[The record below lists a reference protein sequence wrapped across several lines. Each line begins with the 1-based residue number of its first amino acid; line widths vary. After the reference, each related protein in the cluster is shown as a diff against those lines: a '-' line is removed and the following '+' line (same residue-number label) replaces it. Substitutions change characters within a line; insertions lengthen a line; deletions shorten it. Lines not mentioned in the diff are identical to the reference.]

1 MLYWEYSPGQGVVLR
16 ERKEMTILLYAALSI
31 VVVNVFAAVVY
42 TYLHRGAGLAISLV
56 GTILVC
62 IGLTYAALNDAPVSK
77 PAPGATT
84 DITMPAPTPITTP
97 NQPRA
102 VHPSLD
108 PSDVS
113 RETPAATPSKR
124 PVYTESAPKAHSGGK
139 KTAPVRRHHF
149 DDREKELQ
157 TEQRG
162 TDPGAG
168 GCDDI
173 AAGGCK

>member
-1 MLYWEYSPGQGVVLR
+1 MA
-16 ERKEMTILLYAALSI
+16 ILLYAALSI
-31 VVVNVFAAVVY
+31 IAINLLAAVVY
-42 TYLHRGAGLAISLV
+42 TRLHRCAGLAISLV

-62 IGLTYAALNDAPVSK
+62 IGLTYATLNDVPATK
-77 PAPGATT
+77 PAPDVTT
-84 DITMPAPTPITTP
+84 DITTPMATP
-97 NQPRA
+97 DQPST

-108 PSDVS
+108 PSNVS
-113 RETPAATPSKR
+113 RETPTATPSKR
-124 PVYTESAPKAHSGGK
+124 PIYTDATPNAHRSEKKA
-139 KTAPVRRHHF
+139 APVRRHHF

-157 TEQRG
+157 KEQRG

>member
-1 MLYWEYSPGQGVVLR
+1 MA
-16 ERKEMTILLYAALSI
+16 ILLYAALSI
-31 VVVNVFAAVVY
+31 VTVNLFAAVIY
-42 TYLHRGAGLAISLV
+42 AYLHRGVGLTISLV

-62 IGLTYAALNDAPVSK
+62 IGLTYTALNDVPASQ
-77 PAPGATT
+77 PAPDVTI
-84 DITMPAPTPITTP
+84 DIPAPAPTTTATP
-97 NQPRA
+97 TQKPT

-108 PSDVS
+108 PTAVS
-113 RETPAATPSKR
+113 RETPVPAPATTSKR
-124 PVYTESAPKAHSGGK
+124 HVEKTPVH
-139 KTAPVRRHHF
+139 RRHF

-157 TEQRG
+157 KEQRG

>member
-1 MLYWEYSPGQGVVLR
+1 MA
-16 ERKEMTILLYAALSI
+16 ILLYAALSI
-31 VVVNVFAAVVY
+31 VVVNLFAAVVY
-42 TYLHRGAGLAISLV
+42 TYLHRGAGLAVSLV

-62 IGLTYAALNDAPVSK
+62 VGLVYATLNDVPASK
-77 PAPGATT
+77 PAPSVTT
-84 DITMPAPTPITTP
+84 DITAPPT
-97 NQPRA
+97 

-108 PSDVS
+108 PDSVS
-113 RETPAATPSKR
+113 RETPSPAATPSKR
-124 PVYTESAPKAHSGGK
+124 PFYTDSTPRAHRDEK
-139 KTAPVRRHHF
+139 KTAPVHRHHF

-162 TDPGAG
+162 TEPGAG

>member
-1 MLYWEYSPGQGVVLR
+1 MS
-16 ERKEMTILLYAALSI
+16 ILLYAALSI
-31 VVVNVFAAVVY
+31 VVVNLFAAVVY
-42 TYLHRGAGLAISLV
+42 NYLHRGAGLAISLV

-62 IGLTYAALNDAPVSK
+62 IGFTYAALDDIPASK
-77 PAPGATT
+77 PAPDVTT
-84 DITMPAPTPITTP
+84 DITAPAPTPD
-97 NQPRA
+97 QPHA

-108 PSDVS
+108 PSNVS
-113 RETPAATPSKR
+113 RETPAPIATPSKR
-124 PVYTESAPKAHSGGK
+124 PVYTEFTPHAHKSEK

>member
-1 MLYWEYSPGQGVVLR
+1 
-16 ERKEMTILLYAALSI
+16 MTILLYAALSI
-31 VVVNVFAAVVY
+31 VVVNLFAAVVY
-42 TYLHRGAGLAISLV
+42 TYLHRGAGLALSLV

-62 IGLTYAALNDAPVSK
+62 IGFTYATLNDVPSSE
-77 PAPGATT
+77 PAPDITT
-84 DITMPAPTPITTP
+84 DITAPAPTPTTTP
-97 NQPRA
+97 DQPHT
-102 VHPSLD
+102 VHPSLE
-108 PSDVS
+108 PNSVS
-113 RETPAATPSKR
+113 RETPSPAATPSKR
-124 PVYTESAPKAHSGGK
+124 PAHTK
-139 KTAPVRRHHF
+139 VQPRHHF

>member
-1 MLYWEYSPGQGVVLR
+1 
-16 ERKEMTILLYAALSI
+16 MTILLYAALSI
-31 VVVNVFAAVVY
+31 VTINLFAAVVY
-42 TYLHRGAGLAISLV
+42 NYLHRGAGLALSLV

-62 IGLTYAALNDAPVSK
+62 IGLTYATLNDVPVSK
-77 PAPGATT
+77 PAPDVTT
-84 DITMPAPTPITTP
+84 GITAPD
-97 NQPRA
+97 QPHT

-108 PSDVS
+108 PSNVS
-113 RETPAATPSKR
+113 RETPAPTMTPSER
-124 PVYTESAPKAHSGGK
+124 PIYTESTPKAHSGER
-139 KTAPVRRHHF
+139 KTAPVRRRHF

-157 TEQRG
+157 KEQRG

>member
-1 MLYWEYSPGQGVVLR
+1 MA
-16 ERKEMTILLYAALSI
+16 IILYAALSI
-31 VVVNVFAAVVY
+31 VAVNIFAAVVY
-42 TYLHRGAGLAISLV
+42 AYLHRGTGLAISLV
-56 GTILVC
+56 GTVLVC
-62 IGLTYAALNDAPVSK
+62 ICFTYVTLNDIPASK
-77 PAPGATT
+77 PAPDVTT
-84 DITMPAPTPITTP
+84 DISAPSATQPATTAP
-97 NQPRA
+97 ST

-108 PSDVS
+108 PSAVS
-113 RETPAATPSKR
+113 RDTPSPTPAETPSKR
-124 PVYTESAPKAHSGGK
+124 PAYTKVQPRHIREK
-139 KTAPVRRHHF
+139 APVHRHHF

>member
-1 MLYWEYSPGQGVVLR
+1 MA
-16 ERKEMTILLYAALSI
+16 ILLYAAISI
-31 VVVNVFAAVVY
+31 VVVNVFAAAVY
-42 TYLHRGAGLAISLV
+42 TCLHRGAGLAISLV

-62 IGLTYAALNDAPVSK
+62 IGLTYAALNDVPAAK
-77 PAPGATT
+77 PAP
-84 DITMPAPTPITTP
+84 DITTNIETPDPTPTTTP
-97 NQPRA
+97 DQSHT

-113 RETPAATPSKR
+113 RETPSPAATPSKR
-124 PVYTESAPKAHSGGK
+124 PAYTKAQPSAHRDEK
-139 KTAPVRRHHF
+139 KTAPVHRRHF

-157 TEQRG
+157 KEQRG
-162 TDPGAG
+162 TEPGAG